1 MSYTYG
7 ICGPL
12 KLSVDTAAT
21 LTTVYYTCFMTG
33 RLSGI
38 FVSRWI
44 LRTTMRKTHLY
55 FILCIFCRYIIPRTL
70 VLTSMISCIVAAIIL
85 CIWGQ
90 THAGLFLGT
99 GLLGLGVAV
108 QFPRYRVSQQ
118 VLDRYLLSKNR
129 QIKIRSALLI
139 FADFFF

>member
-1 MSYTYG
+1 M
-7 ICGPL
+7 
-12 KLSVDTAAT
+12 
-21 LTTVYYTCFMTG
+21 
-33 RLSGI
+33 
-38 FVSRWI
+38 
-44 LRTTMRKTHLY
+44 
-55 FILCIFCRYIIPRTL
+55 CIFCRYIIPRTL

-118 VLDRYLLSKNR
+118 VLDRYLLSKPR
-129 QIKIRSALLI
+129 QIEII
-139 FADFFF
+139 

>member
-1 MSYTYG
+1 
-7 ICGPL
+7 
-12 KLSVDTAAT
+12 
-21 LTTVYYTCFMTG
+21 
-33 RLSGI
+33 
-38 FVSRWI
+38 
-44 LRTTMRKTHLY
+44 MRKTHLY

-118 VLDRYLLSKNR
+118 VLDRYLSSKRR
-129 QIKIRSALLI
+129 QIEIANFTDFFQIFLLI
-139 FADFFF
+139 FLQWVIMDS